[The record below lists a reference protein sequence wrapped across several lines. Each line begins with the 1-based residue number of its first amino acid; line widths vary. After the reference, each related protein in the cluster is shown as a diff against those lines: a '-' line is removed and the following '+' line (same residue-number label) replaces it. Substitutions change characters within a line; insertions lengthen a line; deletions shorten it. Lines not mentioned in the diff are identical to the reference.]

1 MKACENV
8 RFKEEDMKRLRVG
21 VEKELGLAVA

>member
-8 RFKEEDMKRLRVG
+8 KFKEDDMKRLRVG
-21 VEKELGLAVA
+21 VEKELGLVA